1 MTDSVQPIRWGI
13 AATGHIAEQFVAG
26 LRQLPDADVVAV
38 ASRTAVRAE
47 EFGAAYE
54 IPRRHAG
61 YQALAEDP
69 DVDVV
74 YVASPHSRHEPDT
87 LTFLAA
93 GKPVLCEKPFA
104 LDDVQARRMVEA
116 ARTRGLFLM
125 EAMWSRF
132 LPAYSVL
139 RELLAAG
146 RIGEPQFVEADF
158 GFRRPFDPRHRLF
171 DRALGGGALLDLGIY
186 PAQLAAMVFG
196 HPDGIAAQAHIGESG
211 VDEAIAA
218 VLHHPGGG
226 LAVLKAAIRVAM
238 PCTARITGTEGWIG
252 LPAFMHCPDH
262 VLVSTAPGESPERI
276 ESGWEGEGL
285 RFQAAAVH
293 DCLRASRTES
303 PIMPLD
309 ETVALAAT
317 LTAIRGKIG
326 LTYPED

>member
-1 MTDSVQPIRWGI
+1 MTDSVPPVRWGI
-13 AATGHIAEQFVAG
+13 AATGRIAERFVTG
-26 LRQLPDADVVAV
+26 LRHLPDADVVAV
-38 ASRTAVRAE
+38 ASRTVERAE
-47 EFGAAYE
+47 AFGAAYE
-54 IPRRHAG
+54 IPRRHG
-61 YQALAEDP
+61 SYQALADDP

-87 LTFLAA
+87 LTFLAS

-116 ARTRGLFLM
+116 ARARGLFLM

-132 LPAYSVL
+132 LPAYDVL
-139 RELLAAG
+139 RHLLAAG

-211 VDEAIAA
+211 VDEAVAA

-226 LAVLKAAIRVAM
+226 LAVLKAAIRVEM
-238 PCTARITGTEGWIG
+238 PCTGRVTGTDGWIG

-262 VLVSTAPGESPERI
+262 LLVSTAPGKPPERI
-276 ESGWEGEGL
+276 ECGWEGEGL

-293 DCLRASRTES
+293 DCLRAGRTES

-317 LTAIRGKIG
+317 LTAIREEIG